1 MDNSNRVKEWMI
13 QADYDFGT
21 AQVMLDSGRY
31 IYCVFMCH
39 LAIEKALKGLYQNA
53 LNQVPPKVH
62 SLVYLTQA
70 QKLNLPENIKE
81 SLESLD
87 HVSVPTRYPSE
98 LKKLMIEFNEQRT
111 KKIFQDTKE
120 VLKCLKKELKKL

>member
-1 MDNSNRVKEWMI
+1 M
-13 QADYDFGT
+13 
-21 AQVMLDSGRY
+21 
-31 IYCVFMCH
+31 
-39 LAIEKALKGLYQNA
+39 
-53 LNQVPPKVH
+53 PPKVH

-70 QKLNLPENIKE
+70 QKLNLQEDIKE

-87 HVSVPTRYPSE
+87 RVSVPTRYPSE

-111 KKIFQDTKE
+111 KKIFQDTKK